1 MAGHDAD
8 LDEIYGVAKA
18 CCLRVQD
25 HKLSP
30 RQQGARPPDGILSA
44 AYAGGRSFWS
54 CAARASHAPLIFA
67 PLGHCDYRRATSD
80 MSIAQQPPM
89 VGAWG
94 GVHLLD
100 AQAAHLHDF
109 LVAVS
114 RSAVQQPC
122 IKCGVGAITSGPPPG
137 RLPLTLAQGAGPEFA
152 AQGLRPSSLTPK
164 RLCQMWGTLRGAP
177 QRGPLRQTRR
187 QRGGGKRRPLPYK
200 QRGKWRQRGRRG
212 AKRRRQEG

>member
-1 MAGHDAD
+1 
-8 LDEIYGVAKA
+8 
-18 CCLRVQD
+18 
-25 HKLSP
+25 
-30 RQQGARPPDGILSA
+30 
-44 AYAGGRSFWS
+44 
-54 CAARASHAPLIFA
+54 
-67 PLGHCDYRRATSD
+67 
-80 MSIAQQPPM
+80 M

-122 IKCGVGAITSGPPPG
+122 IKCGVGGNYIWAASRAASLDVGS
-137 RLPLTLAQGAGPEFA
+137 RGPEFA
-152 AQGLRPSSLTPK
+152 AQGLRPSGLTPK

-187 QRGGGKRRPLPYK
+187 QHGDGKRLLLPYK
-200 QRGKWRQRGRRG
+200 QGARNANGAAAEPKDGGR
-212 AKRRRQEG
+212 KEGS